1 MAIIYSY
8 QKNPDILG
16 TDILLGTSTEYK
28 NGKPKS
34 QTKTFTVQALKN
46 FINANNI
53 IDPQDL
59 QSVVGEGN
67 TIVLP
72 SSTNKGIGITV
83 PNLQNQDSNGIVI
96 AINTQTGVYSAP
108 DAFVAVINGQNPSG
122 LPGFVGGFSTI
133 ATGASNYS
141 FVSEHLTGT
150 TSSVHYTATNGTG
163 ITSDFINFLAGGT
176 NVFKVDYLGNATANS
191 FIKTGGTSFQFL
203 KADGSIDSNEYQ
215 PTTTENY
222 KLLPQTFNF
231 ATIPA
236 SYDNAT
242 LVIRYDFNLGGASI
256 VLPANVTLSF
266 EGGSITNG
274 SITLNNTTIAYENI
288 SSVLSNVVL
297 TGTLTN
303 DSLDVRL
310 FGILP
315 NNPSIDATI
324 IINSKLISLDVELF
338 FPKGNYY
345 FTELHVTKNNFKI
358 KGVTG
363 TEIATRTTFNPFNL
377 AQYYIIKLGGGKFTL
392 NDTSTHIQYPI
403 IQDIHFT
410 TPLGYTASNL
420 TSVTDITG
428 ITYRNAALVIDKVQ
442 VGKFAING
450 NTLHNTPLVTIGYS
464 YEMNFDYINM
474 YGNHGKSDLPIIQ
487 IANNLVSGQYI
498 SATIIDKIQV
508 EVFVGSIFKTSNQA
522 GINELIIG
530 DVTIEGTIEWE
541 NESIFAETRFTRL
554 TENLPAFYSTVQN
567 LIPMFFIG
575 GVANI
580 IINSIFINGT
590 DTKWKNSLDPV
601 PTGWNTRSFF
611 SVNTNSSDIK
621 IGSIS
626 DGAFA
631 QNMDLVGIASTAY
644 RNTFNISS
652 SSPEIAYYNNVQDNF
667 DFISNTNNV
676 DIIKLKPNYEYI
688 NDDFSFLLNAK
699 FIPGVGLDN
708 HFTTPDE
715 PFYNKV
721 INTRWDNYIIS
732 QSGFYVNED
741 NIELIGKTSF
751 INNVINIEYY
761 NINNVLLSTQNYSSV
776 VTPNV
781 IFKNVIL
788 LAKPIGY
795 SYLKLVQANTGYF
808 LKIYS
813 IAATSGSLTLSVTP
827 TTSTGSF
834 DVLTRNSTT
843 GVVEKKASNYFQTT
857 LTNPITGS
865 LTSGFIPVASGTN
878 TLSNGIL
885 QDNGV
890 NAAIITNG
898 LPFLNIANTTDFLN
912 VGINATTS
920 ILNSNRGFDFITNNS
935 TAALKLR
942 DTRVLM
948 NATDN
953 NVDTLQV
960 GGRIEATQYKIS
972 ALNTAPGASTGA
984 GVLGEIRYTSDFIYV
999 CIATNTWVRT
1009 SLATW

>member
-1 MAIIYSY
+1 
-8 QKNPDILG
+8 
-16 TDILLGTSTEYK
+16 
-28 NGKPKS
+28 
-34 QTKTFTVQALKN
+34 
-46 FINANNI
+46 
-53 IDPQDL
+53 
-59 QSVVGEGN
+59 
-67 TIVLP
+67 
-72 SSTNKGIGITV
+72 
-83 PNLQNQDSNGIVI
+83 
-96 AINTQTGVYSAP
+96 
-108 DAFVAVINGQNPSG
+108 
-122 LPGFVGGFSTI
+122 
-133 ATGASNYS
+133 
-141 FVSEHLTGT
+141 
-150 TSSVHYTATNGTG
+150 
-163 ITSDFINFLAGGT
+163 
-176 NVFKVDYLGNATANS
+176 
-191 FIKTGGTSFQFL
+191 
-203 KADGSIDSNEYQ
+203 
-215 PTTTENY
+215 
-222 KLLPQTFNF
+222 
-231 ATIPA
+231 
-236 SYDNAT
+236 
-242 LVIRYDFNLGGASI
+242 
-256 VLPANVTLSF
+256 
-266 EGGSITNG
+266 
-274 SITLNNTTIAYENI
+274 
-288 SSVLSNVVL
+288 
-297 TGTLTN
+297 
-303 DSLDVRL
+303 
-310 FGILP
+310 
-315 NNPSIDATI
+315 
-324 IINSKLISLDVELF
+324 
-338 FPKGNYY
+338 
-345 FTELHVTKNNFKI
+345 
-358 KGVTG
+358 
-363 TEIATRTTFNPFNL
+363 
-377 AQYYIIKLGGGKFTL
+377 
-392 NDTSTHIQYPI
+392 
-403 IQDIHFT
+403 
-410 TPLGYTASNL
+410 
-420 TSVTDITG
+420 
-428 ITYRNAALVIDKVQ
+428 
-442 VGKFAING
+442 
-450 NTLHNTPLVTIGYS
+450 
-464 YEMNFDYINM
+464 
-474 YGNHGKSDLPIIQ
+474 
-487 IANNLVSGQYI
+487 
-498 SATIIDKIQV
+498 
-508 EVFVGSIFKTSNQA
+508 
-522 GINELIIG
+522 
-530 DVTIEGTIEWE
+530 
-541 NESIFAETRFTRL
+541 
-554 TENLPAFYSTVQN
+554 
-567 LIPMFFIG
+567 MFFIG

-611 SVNTNSSDIK
+611 KLDTVASDVK
-621 IGSIS
+621 IGSVS
-626 DGAFA
+626 DGTFS

-644 RNTFNISS
+644 RNTFNIVS

-999 CIATNTWVRT
+999 CIATNTWVRA